1 MANNGTVSISF
12 VLKDQTNGLKTLALG
27 ASDLR
32 KVLSSTVTEAQKL
45 NNKVINFA
53 SSATAINDVSD
64 TLSSIQNSLSGLS
77 AAYAAQIE
85 AETKLAVNMRN
96 TMGEREE
103 DIRSIKELCSA
114 QQELGVIG
122 DEVQLAGAQELA
134 SYFNVSSTKIK
145 WLKNLISDKS
155 IEFIVLNYKSIP
167 LSLCSPRTKLLKYS

>member
-1 MANNGTVSISF
+1 MANNGTVSKSF

-103 DIRSIKELCSA
+103 YKITVFRPTGIRC
-114 QQELGVIG
+114 
-122 DEVQLAGAQELA
+122 D
-134 SYFNVSSTKIK
+134 
-145 WLKNLISDKS
+145 
-155 IEFIVLNYKSIP
+155 
-167 LSLCSPRTKLLKYS
+167 RR